1 MPQDEHNAENGLVV
15 RRKLSLRDRAAS
27 SRGLLLLGGGA
38 LAVGFI
44 AGFVAVSVGIPL
56 GALQSMPVMTLLAI
70 FVGALFGLVLVG
82 IVAAG
87 TAIGTGKRR
96 KLMELQKRLSEQGS
110 QDLCTDL
117 QTLVNGYLEL
127 KEFQVAD
134 HYSSLLLKQS
144 ALPQEQRSTKLT
156 EPVTTIGCWAS
167 TPEYHRKPN
176 YWLVWLFEARGSLT
190 ITAKQLQFASKRI
203 TLDIDLAD
211 IRSVDIEHHPRWL
224 KPRTMSYLLISF
236 LNDGTEQCIHLTP
249 SYSEF
254 DGITEINRN
263 VELWSELIKAAQQR
277 RIGARAIEKMRAQ
290 IPGVGSS
297 SEQKV

>member
-15 RRKLSLRDRAAS
+15 RRKLSLRERASS
-27 SRGLLLLGGGA
+27 SRGLLLLGGVA
-38 LAVGFI
+38 LAVGFV
-44 AGFVAVSVGIPL
+44 AGFVAVCVGIPL
-56 GALQSMPVMTLLAI
+56 GALHSMPMMTLI
-70 FVGALFGLVLVG
+70 ALFIGAVFGLGLVG

-87 TAIGTGKRR
+87 AAIGTSKRR
-96 KLMELQKRLSEQGS
+96 NLMELQNRLAEQGS

-127 KEFQVAD
+127 KEFEVAD
-134 HYSSLLLKQS
+134 HYSTLLLKQS
-144 ALPQEQRSTKLT
+144 ALPQEQRSAKLT

-167 TPEYHRKPN
+167 TPEYHHKPN
-176 YWLVWLFEARGSLT
+176 YWLVWLFEARGRLT

-211 IRSVDIEHHPRWL
+211 IRSIEIAHHPRWL
-224 KPRTMSYLLISF
+224 KPRTMNYLTVSF
-236 LNDGTEQCIHLTP
+236 LSDGTEQCIHLTP

-254 DGITEINRN
+254 DGITEVNRT
-263 VELWSELIKAAQQR
+263 VGAWSDLVKAAQQR
-277 RIGARAIEKMRAQ
+277 RIAARAIEKMRAQ